1 MTQPAAD
8 TSKDATDEAEK
19 AEEAIGGEQVVQA
32 DVHQQAT
39 QEPEDTQD
47 PEGYPLDE
55 EDDEE
60 DEEDKEE
67 DLDEDLQDPDFEV
80 TEEGANV
87 IGTLRVKV
95 HIFQPYTSKWVE
107 NSKFVLL

>member
-1 MTQPAAD
+1 M
-8 TSKDATDEAEK
+8 SKDATNEAEK
-19 AEEAIGGEQVVQA
+19 ADEAIGGEQVVQA

-39 QEPEDTQD
+39 QEPEDRQE
-47 PEGYPLDE
+47 PEDYPLDK
-55 EDDEE
+55 EDN
-60 DEEDKEE
+60 EEDKEE

-95 HIFQPYTSKWVE
+95 HIFQAGNHMPPSG
-107 NSKFVLL
+107 

>member
-39 QEPEDTQD
+39 QEPEDKQE
-47 PEGYPLDE
+47 PEGYPLDK

-60 DEEDKEE
+60 QEEEEEDEEE

-87 IGTLRVKV
+87 IGTLQVKV
-95 HIFQPYTSKWVE
+95 HIFQAGNDTPPSG
-107 NSKFVLL
+107 